1 MCGSSKI
8 VVLEAT
14 VPLCITALNCIFQ
27 GWWRVLKEPGGR
39 NAIMDLELKEDRT
52 RKIDKHPQ
60 KTIGSDAVTASC
72 HRNVKL
78 SKLRYLQ
85 TPISTLRYIYIY
97 IYIYVYMYIYIYIY
111 IYLPISTYM

>member
-1 MCGSSKI
+1 MAWSVPLGYKLYKYQGSNVDSCRHCVQCVDPSKI

-52 RKIDKHPQ
+52 RKIE
-60 KTIGSDAVTASC
+60 
-72 HRNVKL
+72 
-78 SKLRYLQ
+78 
-85 TPISTLRYIYIY
+85 
-97 IYIYVYMYIYIYIY
+97 
-111 IYLPISTYM
+111 

>member
-85 TPISTLRYIYIY
+85 TPISTLRYIYMYICIIY
-97 IYIYVYMYIYIYIY
+97 IYIYV
-111 IYLPISTYM
+111 